1 MKKLFL
7 LPLLLSAT
15 SLFAQAQLPP
25 LPPSGFVT
33 LDQIVNEFS
42 TQPDAALQKYNGQRI
57 AVYGRV
63 GQVEKSDDTE
73 GNPLVAY
80 LQRADNPSPDVKC
93 VFSADDVP
101 TTNVMISDDQSQA
114 IIFHRNSE
122 GQLTE
127 QRPFI
132 VVGQNVVIRGTF
144 SNYVAGDIVIKETHL
159 LKKEEAKKLI
169 EENK

>member
-7 LPLLLSAT
+7 LPLLLSAA
-15 SLFAQAQLPP
+15 SVFAQAQLPP
-25 LPPSGFVT
+25 LPSSGFVT
-33 LDQIVNEFS
+33 LDQIVSEFA

-63 GQVEKSDDTE
+63 GQVEKSDDID

-80 LQRADNPSPDVKC
+80 LQRANNPSPDVKC
-93 VFSADDVP
+93 VFSSDDVP

-114 IIFHRNSE
+114 IIFRRNSD

-132 VVGQNVVIRGTF
+132 VVGENVVIRGTF
-144 SNYVAGDIVIKETHL
+144 SNYVAGDVVLKDTHL

-169 EENK
+169 GENK